1 MHKSFSRIC
10 LFVLMIIMCHNTVA
24 NPTLKGISVGIML
37 RNAESAFVGALS
49 GLLIGTGLVLYA
61 PVAIA
66 GGVVLG
72 GYTLANIVHEN
83 NRPPLDQALK
93 EEAEKAGWDLP
104 KEEKLLNGGVATV
117 IGTAAGA
124 GVVTLG
130 KFIYTAATSGK

>member
-1 MHKSFSRIC
+1 
-10 LFVLMIIMCHNTVA
+10 
-24 NPTLKGISVGIML
+24 ML